1 MSRSLATSDEKE
13 RQTKAVWDDVTV
25 DSFINVCVTETLNGH
40 RPRGYF
46 TKIGWRNVVKNF
58 YERTG
63 RNYGY
68 KQLKNKW
75 TTLKKDWQVWNDLIG
90 NEKEIG
96 WDPLRQ
102 TIDATSQ
109 WWDHKLK
116 DLPEA
121 AKFRAKGLQNV
132 ELLNILFKDVAV
144 SGGAW
149 APTPSQVVLR
159 KATSDGI
166 EDYNDDTTGDTKFN
180 NVESNTN
187 EVNTSATYTQGSEK
201 RRKKVDSKVG
211 SPCRLFGALDR
222 LCDVIEY
229 RRRDLPGC
237 STLEVMETL
246 RGLPGIIEGDE
257 LYMKAADILIKR
269 ENREMFVALR
279 KPAIQITWLKQK
291 RV

>member
-1 MSRSLATSDEKE
+1 MSKSLATSDEKE
-13 RQTKAVWDDVTV
+13 KQTKAIWDDVTV
-25 DSFINVCVTETLNGH
+25 DSFINVCVTETLNGN

-58 YERTG
+58 YEKTG

-75 TTLKKDWQVWNDLIG
+75 TTLKRDWQVWNDLIG

-102 TIDATSQ
+102 TIDASSQ

-116 DLPEA
+116 VLPEA

-144 SGGAW
+144 NGGAW

-166 EDYNDDTTGDTKFN
+166 EDYNDDTIGDTKFNENEFN

-222 LCDVIEY
+222 LCDAIEY

-257 LYMKAADILIKR
+257 LYMKEKTEKCLLHY
-269 ENREMFVALR
+269 ESL
-279 KPAIQITWLKQK
+279 
-291 RV
+291 